1 MSRLL
6 PKARDDRQPSPDEIR
21 AHLARLLGTAAFG
34 ASDRRRKLLAY
45 VVDQTLAGRASR
57 LKGFDLALSVLG
69 RDERFDPQSDP
80 IVRIEVGRL
89 RRDLERYYL
98 TEGRDDPIR
107 ITIPKGRYVPA
118 FERWGVPPEAMA
130 PATTRSPRTHR
141 HRLALAAVLL
151 ALALGLTSAARF
163 LPWNSGDHVR
173 RTADEAEPAVLVMP
187 LEASG
192 DEGSQLL
199 ASGLTGELIATL
211 MRFDSLRVFA
221 GVPPDE
227 GSSELPP
234 AASGARA
241 YIVSGRV
248 VREPGRLRVTARL
261 TDRASEQVLWSQSYD
276 RALTTDNILDIEAEL
291 AAGIVSQLA
300 QDYGVITEAATKGL
314 VEGRPESLTAY
325 DCVQRAVAYRR
336 TFAKELYPPVRSC
349 LKDVVR
355 HDPGYADAWAMLAF
369 AHLDAARYGF
379 VEPTARAG
387 EMAAGVEA
395 ALHAVALAP
404 NRVRPWQSLA
414 ALRFMSGDYDEAERV
429 ARHAIA
435 LNPNNPESLAQLGW
449 RLMARGHWDEG
460 AKYLQDAIDR
470 SVRVPVWYYSC
481 LASALYLKG
490 DYTRA
495 LNAAELG
502 KGDCCGIGHAV
513 LAIAQAAAG
522 RPEKARA
529 ALDEAIRQA
538 PVLGR
543 DPRAFWANYQ
553 RSDVVIDRL
562 NAGLAQAGLE
572 AARRGT
578 PAPAGP

>member
-1 MSRLL
+1 
-6 PKARDDRQPSPDEIR
+6 
-21 AHLARLLGTAAFG
+21 
-34 ASDRRRKLLAY
+34 
-45 VVDQTLAGRASR
+45 
-57 LKGFDLALSVLG
+57 
-69 RDERFDPQSDP
+69 
-80 IVRIEVGRL
+80 
-89 RRDLERYYL
+89 
-98 TEGRDDPIR
+98 
-107 ITIPKGRYVPA
+107 
-118 FERWGVPPEAMA
+118 
-130 PATTRSPRTHR
+130 
-141 HRLALAAVLL
+141 VLL

-211 MRFDSLRVFA
+211 MRFDALRVFA

-261 TDRASEQVLWSQSYD
+261 TDRASEQVLWSRSYD
-276 RALTTDNILDIEAEL
+276 RALTTDDILDIEAEL

-314 VEGRPESLTAY
+314 GEGRPESLTAY

-336 TFAKELYPPVRSC
+336 TFVKELYPPVRSC
-349 LKDVVR
+349 LEDVVR
-355 HDPGYADAWAMLAF
+355 HDPGYADAWAMLAI

-379 VEPTARAG
+379 VEPAARAG

-449 RLMARGHWDEG
+449 RLMARGRWDEG
-460 AKYLQDAIDR
+460 AQHLQDAIDR

-553 RSDVVIDRL
+553 RSDEAIDRL

-578 PAPAGP
+578 PAPASPGSTPQR